1 MFEKLCM
8 SMFHVAF
15 VATHSYRPR
24 DRKRALSGF
33 TLIELL
39 VVISIIAV
47 LVAMLI
53 PAIGM
58 IRFSANGMVCLNR
71 EKQTAVGIFT
81 YANDNENEMP
91 YVKLSVWDYY
101 QGKQLNEMTGM
112 SCSTSV
118 NGMIFPY
125 VESMRIAL
133 CPSNKGRHPVTDPLW
148 GAHKLPCPDPDNCQG
163 RSNSYGA
170 WMGNDDNPANTPN
183 TNVMDSTHGCTL
195 SQYITRMKN
204 SYLGAYGS
212 DQINRYSGRRK
223 SGAIPSNWVW
233 AEVWGSALITEMWA
247 GQHKNGTRHGSTLVN
262 IDGAGVFRTFLNSEI
277 NVPPY
282 RQIGRYEQE

>member
-1 MFEKLCM
+1 MFEKLHK
-8 SMFHVAF
+8 SMLYILFID
-15 VATHSYRPR
+15 THISRPC
-24 DRKRALSGF
+24 DRKRALIGF

-39 VVISIIAV
+39 VVISIIA
-47 LVAMLI
+47 LLAAMLL

-91 YVKLSVWDYY
+91 YVSLPYSYH
-101 QGKQLNEMTGM
+101 QGKQNNENGFT
-112 SCSTSV
+112 CATSV

-133 CPSNKGRHPVTDPLW
+133 CPSNKGKHPVTDPNW
-148 GAHKLPCPDPDNCQG
+148 GAHKLPCPDPENCQG

-170 WMGNDDNPANTPN
+170 WMGNDDNPVNTPN
-183 TNVMDSTHGCTL
+183 TNVMDRTRGCTL
-195 SQYITRMKN
+195 SQYLNRMKN
-204 SYLGAYGS
+204 SHLGAYDT
-212 DQINRYSGRRK
+212 DQINRYSGRRI
-223 SGAIPSNWVW
+223 SGAIPTNWGW
-233 AEVWGSALITEMWA
+233 AEVWGSTLITEMWA
-247 GQHKNGTRHGSTLVN
+247 GQHRNGKRRGSTLVN